1 MAIKEFDFKNP
12 NNRNRWLKF
21 KITRDDTKL
30 EYRNVEIPFTND
42 YGHGTYEDQYFIN
55 GWGTPSDT
63 TLTLGPTTATH
74 YDDTFRNLNIQW
86 DVSGRLASA
95 TPTDLFSGPV
105 MKPIKGTN
113 QMIQSVRL
121 PNDKYQ
127 IYRLNDDKTRTTLF
141 RNEDLSGGVQGMD
154 YDDWG
159 NLIMYSNRGGGTILV
174 GAGTRFKQTGEMPIL
189 PTDSIHRLED
199 VDLTDIT
206 MGQFLA
212 WNGSRLVA
220 SDGPYGGRGS
230 VPGLIF
236 RGKNVLDS
244 SSNLY
249 YYDSKYYIL
258 DRLTTIDKVR
268 ITNKNNHSGSI
279 AYNIYVNQYE
289 KVGNDLSKVSTI
301 DISATV
307 APNNSGELEGS
318 SLVTLPYSVNFSN
331 NHYLEVLI
339 ERQLR
344 YSEISKTVAHYKFNQ
359 KSLGIISNTTIDDD
373 LSNNT
378 LYVNSHNEIVDGY
391 FKSGL
396 SIGDSSHNFMRL
408 PMVDGSNVVIR
419 SMTFWIKDWRGGFIL
434 DGTNVLTN
442 SGLTKDYYVSLS
454 NTGIVKFQN
463 QDGKMYTTSGLD
475 SDSSNNRIS
484 LLQRDDWN
492 FVYVEFSATTTFTSA
507 TPLLFGAS
515 ASGGKG
521 GYVIEDLR
529 LHNDALTESEIT
541 NIHRTYDTN
550 DVTVEFVSI
559 PVERHMTDLSD
570 VSSVYNIRSNT

>member
-1 MAIKEFDFKNP
+1 
-12 NNRNRWLKF
+12 
-21 KITRDDTKL
+21 
-30 EYRNVEIPFTND
+30 
-42 YGHGTYEDQYFIN
+42 
-55 GWGTPSDT
+55 
-63 TLTLGPTTATH
+63 
-74 YDDTFRNLNIQW
+74 
-86 DVSGRLASA
+86 
-95 TPTDLFSGPV
+95 
-105 MKPIKGTN
+105 
-113 QMIQSVRL
+113 
-121 PNDKYQ
+121 
-127 IYRLNDDKTRTTLF
+127 
-141 RNEDLSGGVQGMD
+141 MD

-220 SDGPYGGRGS
+220 SDGPYGGRGGS

-249 YYDSKYYIL
+249 YNDSKYYIL

-307 APNNSGELEGS
+307 APNNTGELEGS
-318 SLVTLPYSVNFSN
+318 SLVTLPYSINFSN

-359 KSLGIISNTTIDDD
+359 KSLGIISNTTIDDA
-373 LSNNT
+373 LSNIT
-378 LYVNSHNEIVDGY
+378 LYVN
-391 FKSGL
+391 
-396 SIGDSSHNFMRL
+396 
-408 PMVDGSNVVIR
+408 
-419 SMTFWIKDWRGGFIL
+419 
-434 DGTNVLTN
+434 
-442 SGLTKDYYVSLS
+442 
-454 NTGIVKFQN
+454 
-463 QDGKMYTTSGLD
+463 
-475 SDSSNNRIS
+475 
-484 LLQRDDWN
+484 
-492 FVYVEFSATTTFTSA
+492 
-507 TPLLFGAS
+507 
-515 ASGGKG
+515 
-521 GYVIEDLR
+521 
-529 LHNDALTESEIT
+529 
-541 NIHRTYDTN
+541 
-550 DVTVEFVSI
+550 
-559 PVERHMTDLSD
+559 
-570 VSSVYNIRSNT
+570 